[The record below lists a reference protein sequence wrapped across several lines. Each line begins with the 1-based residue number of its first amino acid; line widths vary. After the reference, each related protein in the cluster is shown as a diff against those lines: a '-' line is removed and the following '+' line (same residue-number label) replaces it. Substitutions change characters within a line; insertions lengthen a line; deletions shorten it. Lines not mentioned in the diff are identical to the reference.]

1 MSSQFGSGVVRSPC
15 FSNFLAR
22 TTFVLESLPE
32 AKNPGQD
39 AFLGHLDFRSSELM
53 IIQSIYLYIV
63 ILGESKP
70 DKIPG
75 HSWLSFFT
83 GSA

>member
-1 MSSQFGSGVVRSPC
+1 MVPSPC
-15 FSNFLAR
+15 FFNFLAR

-32 AKNPGQD
+32 AENPGRD
-39 AFLGHLDFRSSELM
+39 AILGHFAFGSSELM
-53 IIQSIYLYIV
+53 IIQSIYSHIV

-75 HSWLSFFT
+75 HSWLSSFT